1 MTKRLEGEVAL
12 VTGAGSGVGQAVAR
26 LLGNGGANMV
36 LADDDPAAV
45 RRTADALESSAGAVL
60 DLQVDMAEEA
70 AVDSML
76 DSAVKTFGHVDHV
89 VNNVVIDDEVV
100 QSASTDPEVFRRSLD
115 LTLHGVATCLR
126 RSIPI
131 VISGQ
136 GGTVVNV
143 ISLLGTEDV
152 DASGPVLAAKHGV
165 MGLTKTAAIDHAE
178 DDVRITALCP
188 GFVETPL
195 LDETDLN
202 DPEARARVEALDP
215 VDRFGH
221 VEEVAAGIAWLCSLT
236 SATAAKT
243 PPGPVP
249 NQISVAR

>member
-1 MTKRLEGEVAL
+1 MTKRLEGDVAL

-26 LLGNGGANMV
+26 LLGNGGADMV
-36 LADDDPAAV
+36 LADDDPTAIS
-45 RRTADALESSAGAVL
+45 RTADTLESSAGAVL
-60 DLQVDMAEEA
+60 DLEVDMADEA

-76 DSAVKTFGHVDHV
+76 DSAVQAFGHVDHV
-89 VNNVVIDDEVV
+89 VNNVEIDREVV
-100 QSASTDPEVFRRSLD
+100 RSASSYPEVFRRSLD

-131 VISGQ
+131 VVPGQ
-136 GGTVVNV
+136 GGTIVNV
-143 ISLLGTEDV
+143 ISLLETDDV

-165 MGLTKTAAIDHAE
+165 MGLTKTAAIEHAE

-195 LDETDLN
+195 LDETDLA
-202 DPEARARVEALDP
+202 DPKARARVEALDP

-236 SATAAKT
+236 STT
-243 PPGPVP
+243 QTRPGSVP
-249 NQISVAR
+249 NQLSVVR